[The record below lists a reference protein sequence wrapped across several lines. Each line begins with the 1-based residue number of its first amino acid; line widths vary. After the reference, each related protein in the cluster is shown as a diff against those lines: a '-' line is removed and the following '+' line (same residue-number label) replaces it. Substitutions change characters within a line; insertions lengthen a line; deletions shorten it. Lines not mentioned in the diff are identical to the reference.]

1 MKITQIYPL
10 VYDALKETLGESVIL
25 NEDLS
30 NLVDAGDAVF
40 NANSF
45 DKFSGKLVD
54 KVGKVVFV
62 DRKYSGVLGS
72 VLRRDGWEYGAVL
85 QKISSSIP
93 QATVNETYELT
104 DGASYDPNIFHRPD
118 VAVKFYNKYVT
129 FEIDRS
135 ITEKQLKSAFT
146 GPAEMNAFIS
156 MLYNEVDKALTIAT
170 EDLSRRTIN
179 NMIAETLY
187 DEYNSGTVFTGASH
201 NRAVNLLYLY
211 NAGPNAGG
219 TALTAA
225 AALTDP
231 EFIRFASYI
240 IGLYSDRIAEISTL
254 FNGGAQ
260 QRFTPKDKQT
270 VLMLS
275 EFRRAADSYLQAGTF
290 HDEFTRLP
298 DAKAVSFW
306 QGSGTGYAFAD
317 TSAVKATTTGG
328 NAVTASG
335 ILCVMFDYDAA
346 GINSMERWVRTN
358 PNPKA
363 DFTNYFYKEK
373 VQYYNDFNENFVVF
387 FIA

>member
-1 MKITQIYPL
+1 MEIKQIYPL
-10 VYDALKETLGESVIL
+10 VNDALKETLGESVIL

-93 QATVNETYELT
+93 QATINESYELS
-104 DGASYDPNIFHRPD
+104 DGASYDPNVFHKPEVLSRFWN
-118 VAVKFYNKYVT
+118 KFVT
-129 FEIDRS
+129 FELDRS

-146 GPAEMNAFIS
+146 GPAEMNAFVS

-170 EDLSRRTIN
+170 ENLSRRTIN

-187 DEYNSGTVFTGASH
+187 DEYNSGSVFSGASH

-211 NAGPNAGG
+211 NSGPNAGG
-219 TALTAA
+219 TALTQA

-240 IGLYSDRIAEISTL
+240 IGLYSDRIAEMSTL

-260 QRFTPKDKQT
+260 ERFTPKDKQT

-328 NAVTASG
+328 NTVTASG

>member
-1 MKITQIYPL
+1 MEIKQIYPL
-10 VYDALKETLGESVIL
+10 VNDALKETLGESVLL

-30 NLVDAGDAVF
+30 NLVDAGDAIF

-104 DGASYDPNIFHRPD
+104 DGASYDPNIFHKPD

-201 NRAVNLLYLY
+201 NRAVNLLHLY
-211 NAGPNAGG
+211 NSGPNAGG

-231 EFIRFASYI
+231 EFIRFASYM

>member
-1 MKITQIYPL
+1 MEIKQIYPL
-10 VYDALKETLGESVIL
+10 VNDALKETLGESVIL

-104 DGASYDPNIFHRPD
+104 DGASYDPNIFHKPD

-201 NRAVNLLYLY
+201 NRAVNLLFLY
-211 NAGPNAGG
+211 NSGPNAGG

-231 EFIRFASYI
+231 EFIRFASYM

>member
-1 MKITQIYPL
+1 MEIKQIYPL
-10 VYDALKETLGESVIL
+10 VNDALKETLGESVLL

-30 NLVDAGDAVF
+30 NLVDAGDAIF

-104 DGASYDPNIFHRPD
+104 DGASYDPNIFHKPD

-179 NMIAETLY
+179 NMIAETMY
-187 DEYNSGTVFTGASH
+187 DEYNSGTVFSGASH

-219 TALTAA
+219 TALTQAE
-225 AALTDP
+225 ALTDP